1 MRGCQKL
8 GLATGV
14 ALLLAATAGMADDIP
29 KNPLA
34 PAQPATGASLQ
45 IYIKVKNQQ
54 VTEFCKT
61 EQMGVPRCMP
71 GTMYEAKDACGATY
85 KVAAVSCDLA
95 DYSFEPKLIENSS
108 DAKQETGSCL
118 WSFTK
123 LPADKAP
130 QATTTLLC
138 VK

>member
-1 MRGCQKL
+1 MRGLWVL
-8 GLATGV
+8 GAGV
-14 ALLLAATAGMADDIP
+14 VLLVCGAAKAEQP
-29 KNPLA
+29 KALA

-45 IYIKVKNQQ
+45 FYIKVKNQLT
-54 VTEFCKT
+54 TEFCKT
-61 EQMGVPRCMP
+61 EQMGVPRCTP
-71 GTMYEAKDACGATY
+71 GAMYEAKDTCAPPY
-85 KVAAVSCDLA
+85 KVAAVSCDISTYA
-95 DYSFEPKLIENSS
+95 FEPRLVENSS
-108 DAKQETGSCL
+108 DVKQVTGSCV